1 MMALCK
7 YCHEKAGFL
16 RWKHPKCE
24 AEHKAFVAAEAKK
37 HAASIDLISNQI
49 QLALSDETQLETKL
63 TAISTIAE
71 QEGVRPEEYGP
82 MVLKG
87 LTPVVVKRFNGGLID
102 AKFSLAIERIVKS
115 MRLDIDK
122 SGHKDVYQRL
132 GKAAII
138 TEIQKGTLP
147 TAFGPANF
155 RPPVNLQKGEQVVWA
170 FRQVR
175 FYEDRVHNRRVGGSR
190 GVSVRVAKGVYYHT
204 GRFASH
210 TVSSVEREHIDTGD
224 LVVATKGLYF
234 AGGSK
239 GFRLP
244 YNKIVSFEPFS
255 DALGIIKDGVNAK
268 HQLFKTDDG
277 WFLYNLISAV
287 SASL

>member
-1 MMALCK
+1 MGLCR

-24 AEHKAFVAAEAKK
+24 EEHRALVAAEAKK
-37 HAASIDLISNQI
+37 HAASLESIFNQI
-49 QLALSDETQLETKL
+49 QLALADESQLEAKL
-63 TAISTIAE
+63 KVIPAIAE
-71 QEGVRPEEYGP
+71 QEGVKPEEYGP
-82 MVLKG
+82 AVLKG
-87 LTPVVVKRFNGGLID
+87 LTPVVVKRFDGGLVD
-102 AKFSLAIERIVKS
+102 TNFSASVERIVKS

-132 GKAAII
+132 SKAAII
-138 TEIQKGTLP
+138 GEIQKGTLP
-147 TAFGPANF
+147 TAFGPSNF

-255 DALGIIKDGVNAK
+255 DALGVIKDGVNAK
-268 HQLFKTDDG
+268 HQLFQTDDG
-277 WFLYNLISAV
+277 WFLYNLVSAV